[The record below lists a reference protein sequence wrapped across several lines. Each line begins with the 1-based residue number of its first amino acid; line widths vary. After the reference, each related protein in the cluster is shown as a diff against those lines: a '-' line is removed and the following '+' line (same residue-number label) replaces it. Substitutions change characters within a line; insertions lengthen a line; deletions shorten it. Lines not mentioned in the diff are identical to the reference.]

1 MATGASTADLAII
14 LVDARKGLLA
24 QSRRHSFIAWLL
36 GVRKLVCAI
45 NKMDLVGFEQSVY
58 DSILRQARPLLET
71 LEGAEAQFI
80 PLSALDGDNVVNRS
94 ARMPW
99 YDGPTLLDLLE
110 SVDPASLRVEL
121 PFRMAV
127 QSVIRPHLDFR
138 GFAGQIASGRVKAG
152 DEVTALPSGR
162 TAKVKR
168 IVTFDGDLP
177 EAFCPMSVTL
187 ELDREID
194 VSRGDL
200 FALSSAQPQSGN
212 ALAVRLVWMNELAME
227 AGGSY
232 LLQHGTRVVPARI
245 KSVRHR
251 WDVEHLHTAEASTL
265 ELNDIGEVEIETAEP
280 LSFDSYRHNRATGGL
295 ILIDPIRNLT
305 VAAGLIEGVVRQE
318 ENGRQRF
325 STDPFTPAERA
336 ALRALM
342 AHMKKFGFR
351 MDDFEAG
358 EGI

>member
-36 GVRKLVCAI
+36 GVRKLVFAI

-58 DSILRQARPLLET
+58 DSILRQARPLLDR
-71 LEGAEAQFI
+71 LQGAEAQFI
-80 PLSALDGDNVVNRS
+80 PLSALDGDNVVDRS

-99 YDGPTLLDLLE
+99 YSGPTLLDLLE

-127 QSVIRPHLDFR
+127 QNVIRPHLDFR
-138 GFAGQIASGRVKAG
+138 GFAGQVSSGRVRVG
-152 DEVTALPSGR
+152 DEISALPSGR
-162 TAKVKR
+162 TARVKR
-168 IVTFDGDLP
+168 IVTFDGDLD
-177 EAFCPMSVTL
+177 EAFCPMSITL

-200 FALSSAQPQSGN
+200 FAHSSAQPQS
-212 ALAVRLVWMNELAME
+212 ARSLAVQLVWMNEIPME

-251 WDVEHLHTAEASTL
+251 WDVEHLHTAEAATL

-280 LSFDSYRHNRATGGL
+280 LSFDSYRSNRATGGL

-305 VAAGLIEGVVRQE
+305 VAAGLIEGVVKQE
-318 ENGRQRF
+318 DNGR
-325 STDPFTPAERA
+325 SASAPIP
-336 ALRALM
+336 LRPRSAPPS
-342 AHMKKFGFR
+342 GPCWPT
-351 MDDFEAG
+351 
-358 EGI
+358 